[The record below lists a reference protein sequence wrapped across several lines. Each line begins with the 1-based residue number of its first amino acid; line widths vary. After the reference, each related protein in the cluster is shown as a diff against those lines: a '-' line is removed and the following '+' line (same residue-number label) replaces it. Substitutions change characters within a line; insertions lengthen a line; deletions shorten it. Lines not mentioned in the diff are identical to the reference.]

1 MASGVNESLA
11 NLSAPWSRLMLSAA
25 QKIQSANNIINDGGD
40 GDASTR
46 LSAVE
51 RQTENSRKGG
61 TIWEA
66 VRKADETA
74 FKRLIKDDPKCVDA
88 RGPVGECPIHMLYIY
103 GTDAHMNMARYL
115 IAQFPH
121 TLTQIYNLPVS
132 SIELTFLLCHLLR
145 IARNTTA
152 RMCYTLLS
160 SKAMHRWWNGC

>member
-1 MASGVNESLA
+1 MASDGNESLA
-11 NLSAPWSRLMLSAA
+11 NLPKVWARLMLGAG
-25 QKIQSANNIINDGGD
+25 QKRQGSSDEGGD
-40 GDASTR
+40 AATR

-74 FKRLIKDDPKCVDA
+74 FKRLIKEDPNCVDS

-103 GTDAHMNMARYL
+103 GTETHLNMARYL

-121 TLTQIYNLPVS
+121 TITQIYNLPVS
-132 SIELTFLLCHLLR
+132 PSSSPFRILVDYVFPGILR
-145 IARNTTA
+145 
-152 RMCYTLLS
+152 
-160 SKAMHRWWNGC
+160 